1 MVIGIDPG
9 STESAFVFL
18 EGKQVRVAKK
28 VDNFKLLACLESKL
42 FDGVAISDVMESD
55 LVIEWIQG
63 YGMAVGQSVFETCRW
78 VGLFEHAWGM
88 DCTLLGRKAV
98 KSHLCNN
105 TGAKD
110 SHVREALIDRF
121 GPPGT
126 KKNPGPLY
134 GVTGDMLSALAVA
147 VTFQDQQGRG
157 MTWQRSD

>member
-1 MVIGIDPG
+1 MIVLGIDPG

-18 EGKQVRVAKK
+18 NADRILAAAK
-28 VDNFKLLACLESKL
+28 VDNFQLLACLESKL
-42 FDGVAISDVMESD
+42 FDGISIAETMASE

-78 VGLFEHAWGM
+78 VGRFQQAWGM
-88 DCTLLGRKAV
+88 DCTLMGRKAV

-126 KKNPGPLY
+126 KKNPGALY

-147 VTFQDQQGRG
+147 VTFQDLRTGG
-157 MTWQRSD
+157 K

>member
-1 MVIGIDPG
+1 MSLILGIDPG
-9 STESAFVFL
+9 STESAFVFFD
-18 EGKQVRVAKK
+18 GKKVCIAGK
-28 VDNFKLLACLESKL
+28 VDNFELLAYLESKL
-42 FDGVAISDVMESD
+42 FDGMTLTVAEVMKSD
-55 LVIEWIQG
+55 LVLEWLQG

-78 VGLFEHAWGM
+78 VGRFQQAWGM
-88 DCTLLGRKAV
+88 DCALMGRKAV

-147 VTFQDQQGRG
+147 VTYYDKEHVK
-157 MTWQRSD
+157 